1 MQKICR
7 FVLETSYGAFVGW
20 CTSGLVALLF
30 GYVFGPYRSLGWL
43 VWSILAVHASLGLVV
58 LAAVFYS
65 LAKRRWLRALGQC
78 LLGGV
83 SAALFVTGLVFVAV
97 SLMFSNRNYEDFK
110 NTEQPWYGTLVCEQ
124 LPFAVEYQA
133 AHPFLAEYN
142 KRIVF
147 KSGKRIG
154 INVDTGGAGDFAVYA
169 LEDGR
174 YYLVD
179 GLRTVW
185 IRSEYRVDPEA
196 ESVERKCGRNWLR
209 IPDGSLFVDSWS
221 DDSLTVKTGSGAES
235 VSSGQP
241 VKDSLKDKR
250 FIGMVTT
257 KGKFVPG
264 GTEPEIEED
273 KVTWTSS
280 KIDDT
285 VPFAYQWGESL
296 SRKSSCRFAF
306 KSGKT
311 VGVQPDWRRG
321 DHSIYRL
328 KDGRFL
334 FASQEGT
341 IWETLYRIDV
351 ANEVVWLNYNG
362 HWFKVPCDTLD
373 IVSMTTV
380 GARSVIEIETETGK
394 TKVYGDERAGSVYLG
409 ATYIGRMNSKGALM
423 EDRDTTYESALART
437 QVQGTVWTAEVELD
451 KLAKL
456 YEGIFNSFK
465 ADREAFKKRAA
476 EVPGW
481 FVSFSG
487 KAGHKV
493 YRVYHAGDE
502 SCVVS
507 MGLEGD
513 TPQFVIQAAGRSR
526 NLQAARYAAAI
537 AAFEELKALAK

>member
-1 MQKICR
+1 MQKIGR
-7 FVLETSYGAFVGW
+7 FVFETSYGAFVGW
-20 CTSGLVALLF
+20 CASGLVALLF

-43 VWSILAVHASLGLVV
+43 VWSIIAVHASLGLVV
-58 LAAVFYS
+58 LAAVVYS
-65 LAKRRWLRALGQC
+65 LAKRRWLRALGQF
-78 LLGGV
+78 LLGGL
-83 SAALFVTGLVFVAV
+83 SAALFVTGLVLVAV
-97 SLMFSNRNYEDFK
+97 SLMFSERNYADFK
-110 NTEQPWYGTLVCEQ
+110 NTEHPWYGTGVCEQ

-154 INVDTGGAGDFAVYA
+154 INVDTGGAGDFSVYA

-209 IPDGSLFVDSWS
+209 IPDGSLSVDSWS
-221 DDSLTVKTGSGAES
+221 DESLTVKTGSGEES

-257 KGKFVPG
+257 RGEFVPG
-264 GTEPEIEED
+264 GMEPEIEED

-285 VPFAYQWGESL
+285 VPFAYQWGESR
-296 SRKSSCRFAF
+296 SSKSYCRFAF

-311 VGVQPDWRRG
+311 VGVQHDWRRG

-334 FASQEGT
+334 FASQERT
-341 IWETLYRIDV
+341 TWETLYRIDV

-362 HWFKVPCDTLD
+362 HWVKVPDDTLD

-380 GARSVIEIETETGK
+380 GARSVIEVETEAGK
-394 TKVYGDERAGSVYLG
+394 TKVYGDERVGSVYLG
-409 ATYIGRMNSKGALM
+409 ATYIGRMDSKGALM
-423 EDRDTTYESALART
+423 EGKDTTYESALART
-437 QVQGTVWTAEVELD
+437 QVQGSAWSAEAEFD

-465 ADREAFKKRAA
+465 ADRETFKKRAA

-481 FVSFSG
+481 FVSYSG
-487 KAGHKV
+487 KAGHNA

-513 TPQFVIQAAGRSR
+513 TPQLVIQAAGRSR

-537 AAFEELKALAK
+537 AACEELKALVK